1 MLCIHNILLPGK
13 KDLEFVKS
21 LSEVQGTEPS
31 STVIDL
37 SGTRINTLGGW
48 SSGRVIQVCLVDK
61 QEWISHACRGH
72 IIKTG

>member
-37 SGTRINTLGGW
+37 SGTRINTLGG
-48 SSGRVIQVCLVDK
+48 
-61 QEWISHACRGH
+61 
-72 IIKTG
+72 